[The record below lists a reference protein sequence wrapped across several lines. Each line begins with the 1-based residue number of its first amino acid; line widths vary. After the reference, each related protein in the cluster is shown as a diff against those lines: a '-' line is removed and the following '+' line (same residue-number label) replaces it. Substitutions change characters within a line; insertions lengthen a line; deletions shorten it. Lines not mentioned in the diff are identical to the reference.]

1 MAATIPS
8 GIIEGFYG
16 TPYNGRTR
24 LAMMRMAKALRLSFY
39 ALAPK
44 NHAPLRKSWAQRL
57 PDDAYEPLALAS
69 AQARSLGLRF
79 AFGISP
85 LGLSSDLG
93 AMIGIFKERVHFF
106 MEITRA
112 DFACLLFDDVPN
124 AFPDLGRRQNAIIRA
139 MEEALG
145 GRTEIWA
152 CPTTYSDDPIL
163 TRIYGPT
170 PPSYFEDLMDGIGD
184 EVRFFWTG
192 PKVLSGGF
200 SVEDIGRADSI
211 FHGRTVLWH
220 NYPVNDGKA
229 RAGKLYLEPFGRMAA
244 CNCEKV
250 KAVAVNPMTEG
261 VLSMIP
267 ISTLI
272 PALEGMETGALMAA
286 RDGAAADLLGPRF
299 QEILSLA
306 SRISSTGLERA
317 RGSDLF
323 ALRALCASQPASLA
337 CQEIVSYLD
346 GRHAFDPA
354 CLT

>member
-1 MAATIPS
+1 MALSTPS

-16 TPYNGRTR
+16 APYRSRTR
-24 LAMMRMAKALRLSFY
+24 LAMMQMASALGMSFY
-39 ALAPK
+39 AFAPK
-44 NHAPLRKSWAQRL
+44 NYEPLRKRWAEPL
-57 PDDAYEPLALAS
+57 PSGAYEPLALAG
-69 AQARSLGLRF
+69 ARAHALGLKF

-93 AMIGIFKERVHFF
+93 AMLGVFKDRVRFF
-106 MEITRA
+106 MEVSHA

-124 AFPDLGRRQNAIIRA
+124 TFPDLGSRQNLIIRT

-145 GRTEIWA
+145 GGTEIWA

-163 TRIYGPT
+163 ARLYGPT
-170 PPSYFEDLMDGIGD
+170 PSSYFEELQDGIGD

-192 PKVLSGGF
+192 PRVLSKGF
-200 SVEDIGRADSI
+200 SRRDIRRADSL
-211 FHGRTVLWH
+211 FHGRTVIWH

-229 RAGKLYLEPFGRMAA
+229 RAGKLYLEPFEGMAA
-244 CNCEKV
+244 CNDERI
-250 KAVAVNPMTEG
+250 KAVAANPMTEG

-267 ISTLI
+267 CATLI
-272 PALEGMETGALMAA
+272 PALSGMDAQSLAALRDEAA
-286 RDGAAADLLGPRF
+286 CDLLGPRH
-299 QEILSLA
+299 QEILDLA

-317 RGSDLF
+317 RARDLF
-323 ALRALCASQPASLA
+323 ALRALCSSQRGSLA

-346 GRHAFDPA
+346 GCHAFDPE

>member
-1 MAATIPS
+1 MAPS
-8 GIIEGFYG
+8 TPTGIIEGFYG
-16 TPYNGRTR
+16 TPYSSRTR
-24 LAMMRMAKALRLSFY
+24 FAMMQMASALGMSFY
-39 ALAPK
+39 AFAPK
-44 NHAPLRKSWAQRL
+44 NYEPLRKRWAEPL
-57 PDDAYEPLALAS
+57 PSGAYEPLALAG
-69 AQARSLGLRF
+69 ARAHALGLKF

-85 LGLSSDLG
+85 LGLSSKLG
-93 AMIGIFKERVHFF
+93 AMIGIFKERVRFF
-106 MEITRA
+106 MQASHA

-124 AFPDLGRRQNAIIRA
+124 AFPDLGSRQNLVIRA

-145 GRTEIWA
+145 GGTEIWA

-163 TRIYGPT
+163 TRLYGPT
-170 PPSYFEDLMDGIGD
+170 PSSYFEELQDGIGD

-200 SVEDIGRADSI
+200 SFEDIERADSI
-211 FHGRTVLWH
+211 FHGLTVLWH

-229 RAGKLYLEPFGRMAA
+229 RAGKLYLEPFERMVA
-244 CNCEKV
+244 CNSEKV

-272 PALEGMETGALMAA
+272 PALEGMDAGALMAA

-299 QEILSLA
+299 DEILSLA
-306 SRISSTGLERA
+306 SRISATGLEHA
-317 RGSDLF
+317 RGSDLV
-323 ALRALCASQPASLA
+323 ALRALSASQPGSLA

-346 GRHAFDPA
+346 GRHAFDPT